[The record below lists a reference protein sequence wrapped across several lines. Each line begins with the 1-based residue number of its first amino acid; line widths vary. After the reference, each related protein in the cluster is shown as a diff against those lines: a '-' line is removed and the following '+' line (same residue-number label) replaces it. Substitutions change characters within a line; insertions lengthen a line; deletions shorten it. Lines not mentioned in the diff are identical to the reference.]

1 MVEKSKAI
9 LLGRFQRLAK
19 KKAAIFNPML
29 RCFAQ
34 SGTSTLFRCSSRY
47 PGNQGQWIDQ
57 HTGHVLSNGKEQPM
71 LAHNGEQKTVRA
83 AAIRKGV
90 GNTGFV

>member
-1 MVEKSKAI
+1 
-9 LLGRFQRLAK
+9 
-19 KKAAIFNPML
+19 ML

-34 SGTSTLFRCSSRY
+34 SGTSALFRCSSRY

-57 HTGHVLSNGKEQPM
+57 HTRHVRSSGKEQPM
-71 LAHNGEQKTVRA
+71 LAHNGEQKAVRG

-90 GNTGFV
+90 GNKVASLPEVTNKGGSK